1 MRILKSNSG
10 VSHLIGYMLT
20 LSLTTVIIAV
30 TIIMT
35 NALIDEKA
43 RDAAEIYAENI
54 ANRVANAI
62 INVCVLKEQYPN
74 ANYSIVLEIPT
85 KLVDRFSYYIEI
97 DKSAV
102 YVRSYDGNI
111 EEKSTIYNVTD
122 KQSIGISGE
131 ISSSWGAINISC
143 DSYDYICRF
152 DFGTNT
158 STGLTGF
165 TRVTNVSNNNNWPDS
180 LKEWNYRTPIIITNP
195 VGRTLE
201 DYQVLIQLDDTNFDY
216 STANSNGSDLN
227 FTDKDGNKLNY
238 WIERWYP
245 RDTHTSRIW
254 VNITTLSDPED
265 IIYMYHGKV
274 SASPLSNGS
283 ATFDFFDD
291 FTTSGT
297 YPDYD
302 RWCPYNDTSGE
313 EEIYIE
319 DGELVLTNGSAIN
332 STIQVGSSSCVI
344 ETKAKTVGDT
354 REASMFARNDGSSG
368 APYEH
373 GYLFASGNFSG
384 INKNLSIIDVRQIPS
399 VKNSSDL
406 PVSQGWNRL
415 TYIIN
420 ESYTIVCRYFYENY
434 SVDGALTD
442 TNAPSGLDGHFGLCT
457 TEDDTIA
464 YYDWIFVRKFE
475 ADVSESVGSREESIP
490 VAYVCGTESRDY
502 WWVNPEDV
510 TSVEYDDQG
519 ISYDFV
525 CNSTNSGSAT
535 FKITN
540 LTQYLGIDDCSLI
553 FTVGDPNNVIDG
565 MKINIT
571 GKNGVKKGFGIDY
584 CDSYKKILIPEI
596 IEPDDTVDG
605 GRLLIEFDDEDTPG
619 EADYYWAVGD
629 LTIQRGE
636 RIINV
641 SGGK

>member
-43 RDAAEIYAENI
+43 RDASEIYAENI

-74 ANYSIVLEIPT
+74 ANYSTVLEIPT

-122 KQSIGISGE
+122 KQSIGISGK

-143 DSYDYICRF
+143 NSYDYIYRF

-180 LKEWNYRTPIIITNP
+180 LKDWNYRTPIIITNP
-195 VGRTLE
+195 VGPLE

-265 IIYMYHGKV
+265 TIYMYHGKV
-274 SASPLSNGS
+274 SASPLSDGS

-297 YPDYD
+297 YPDSS
-302 RWCPYNDTSGE
+302 RWYTYNGTD

-344 ETKAKTVGDT
+344 ETKAKTVGDG

-434 SVDGALTD
+434 SIDGLLSD
-442 TNAPSGLDGHFGLCT
+442 TSAPTGNGHFGLCT
-457 TEDDTIA
+457 TEDSTTA

-475 ADVSESVGSREESIP
+475 ADVSKSVGSREESIP

-502 WWVNPEDV
+502 EWTNPNNV
-510 TSVEYDDQG
+510 KSVEYDGQG

-525 CNSTNSGSAT
+525 CNSDNNNPAT
-535 FKITN
+535 FTIMN
-540 LTQYLGIDDCSLI
+540 LTNEVHSLV
-553 FTVGDPNNVIDG
+553 FTVGDPNNVVEDMTIT
-565 MKINIT
+565 IN
-571 GKNGVKKGFGIDY
+571 NGAPVDVPR
-584 CDSYKKILIPEI
+584 CENSYKKMLISDIDPELVGGNYQIEI
-596 IEPDDTVDG
+596 IFHDTSG
-605 GRLLIEFDDEDTPG
+605 
-619 EADYYWAVGD
+619 DYYWAVGD

-636 RIINV
+636 RIIKV
-641 SGGK
+641 LGGK